1 MASLMKIT
9 PLLAAALV
17 FLLGACTHSSATRPS
32 APRTSWLSGLGQFLP
47 KKKPRPPAA
56 APVSWAGTI
65 RMVNTAENFVLIE
78 SESATPVVPGEKY
91 LSVQNGRESGT
102 LLMTSLKAHPFLI
115 ADIVAGNPSTG
126 DKIYIPR
133 PAWAETPSGGAAS
146 STGTPPAE
154 SAPKN

>member
-1 MASLMKIT
+1 MKIT
-9 PLLAAALV
+9 PILAAALV
-17 FLLGACTHSSATRPS
+17 FLLGACTHPSGSRPS
-32 APRTSWLSGLGQFLP
+32 APPTSWLSGLGKFLP

-56 APVSWAGTI
+56 TPVNWAGTI
-65 RMVNTAENFVLIE
+65 RMVNTAEKFVLIE

-133 PAWAETPSGGAAS
+133 PAWAESPGDSAAS
-146 STGTPPAE
+146 SSAMPAAGA
-154 SAPKN
+154 APQNY

>member
-1 MASLMKIT
+1 MKIT
-9 PLLAAALV
+9 PILTAALV
-17 FLLGACTHSSATRPS
+17 FLLGACTHSSGARPP
-32 APRTSWLSGLGQFLP
+32 APRASWLSGLGKFFPP
-47 KKKPRPPAA
+47 KKPSPPAA
-56 APVSWAGTI
+56 TPVNWAGTI

-102 LLMTSLKAHPFLI
+102 LLMTSLKAQPFLI

-133 PAWAETPSGGAAS
+133 PAWPGSPGGSAAS
-146 STGTPPAE
+146 STDTPSAGT
-154 SAPKN
+154 APQN

>member
-1 MASLMKIT
+1 MKIT
-9 PLLAAALV
+9 PILTAALV
-17 FLLGACTHSSATRPS
+17 FLLGACTHSSGARPP
-32 APRTSWLSGLGQFLP
+32 APRISWLSSLGKFLP

-56 APVSWAGTI
+56 TPVNWAGTI

-78 SESATPVVPGEKY
+78 SDSATPVVAGEKY
-91 LSVQNGRESGT
+91 LSVQNGRESGA

-133 PAWAETPSGGAAS
+133 LAWSESTVGSAAS
-146 STGTPPAE
+146 STDMPPAE
-154 SAPKN
+154 SAPQN

>member
-1 MASLMKIT
+1 
-9 PLLAAALV
+9 
-17 FLLGACTHSSATRPS
+17 
-32 APRTSWLSGLGQFLP
+32 
-47 KKKPRPPAA
+47 
-56 APVSWAGTI
+56 
-65 RMVNTAENFVLIE
+65 MVNTAENFVLIE

-133 PAWAETPSGGAAS
+133 PALSEPPGGSAS
-146 STGTPPAE
+146 SSIDMPPAE
-154 SAPKN
+154 SAPQN

>member
-1 MASLMKIT
+1 MKIVPILT
-9 PLLAAALV
+9 AVLV
-17 FLLGACTHSSATRPS
+17 FLLAACTHSSGSKPS
-32 APRTSWLSGLGQFLP
+32 APNSSFLSNFGKFFPQ
-47 KKKPRPPAA
+47 KKPNPPAA
-56 APVSWAGTI
+56 TPVNWAGTI

-102 LLMTSLKAHPFLI
+102 LLMTSLKAQPFLI

-133 PAWAETPSGGAAS
+133 PAWSGSSGGSAAS
-146 STGTPPAE
+146 STETPPAGT
-154 SAPKN
+154 APQN

>member
-1 MASLMKIT
+1 MKIT
-9 PLLAAALV
+9 PILAAALV
-17 FLLGACTHSSATRPS
+17 FLLGACTHSSGSKPS
-32 APRTSWLSGLGQFLP
+32 APRTSWLSDLGKFFP
-47 KKKPRPPAA
+47 KKKPSPPAA
-56 APVSWAGTI
+56 TPVNWAGTI

-133 PAWAETPSGGAAS
+133 PAWSEPPGGSAS
-146 STGTPPAE
+146 SSIDMPPAE
-154 SAPKN
+154 SAPQN

>member
-1 MASLMKIT
+1 MKIT
-9 PLLAAALV
+9 PILAAALF
-17 FLLGACTHSSATRPS
+17 FLLGACTHSSGTRPS
-32 APRTSWLSGLGQFLP
+32 APRTSWLSGLGKFLP
-47 KKKPRPPAA
+47 RKKPRPPAA
-56 APVSWAGTI
+56 APVNWAGTI

-133 PAWAETPSGGAAS
+133 PGWAESPGDSAAS
-146 STGTPPAE
+146 SSAMPAAGA
-154 SAPKN
+154 APQNY